1 MFLIDRLMRVNLAHK
16 HHLFIVAD
24 EVYQENTYLPD
35 FKFHSFKKVLTELGA
50 PYNQMEMG
58 IDSTILSLFHLI
70 VAVL

>member
-1 MFLIDRLMRVNLAHK
+1 MCVNLAHK

-35 FKFHSFKKVLTELGA
+35 AKFYSFKKVLTELGA

-58 IDSTILSLFHLI
+58 IESTTVCLSLSHRLI
-70 VAVL
+70 VL